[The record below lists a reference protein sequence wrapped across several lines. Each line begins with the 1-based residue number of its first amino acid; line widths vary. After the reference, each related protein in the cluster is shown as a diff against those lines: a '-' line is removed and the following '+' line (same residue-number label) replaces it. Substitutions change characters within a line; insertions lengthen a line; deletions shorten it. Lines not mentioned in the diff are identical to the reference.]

1 MTELINQITH
11 ITKEI
16 KELYGDEYS
25 QQYYNAS
32 IILINK
38 LNNDLNEYEII
49 IETLQNLIDD
59 EYKQKQINDLRKK
72 NKEQDKRI
80 TFLEDENKTLKIEIK
95 ELKEDNKN
103 KDIRIDNLEKENT
116 NLKNRI
122 NILETNKNVF
132 DALVKLHECNA
143 LVNKEFKRLYRIK
156 FNISKYNNNIPNI
169 GDFIE
174 NPPTEEDG
182 DDYIFW
188 IEFNNKYPES
198 NNENFRKIYKQIS
211 NDRADSGAHISVR
224 KLTESDFDN
233 LIEIVYPEDYK
244 ENKQIYESYRK
255 WLFMFPV

>member
-1 MTELINQITH
+1 MRFFNYLETRR
-11 ITKEI
+11 
-16 KELYGDEYS
+16 
-25 QQYYNAS
+25 
-32 IILINK
+32 NK
-38 LNNDLNEYEII
+38 
-49 IETLQNLIDD
+49 
-59 EYKQKQINDLRKK
+59 K
-72 NKEQDKRI
+72 
-80 TFLEDENKTLKIEIK
+80 F
-95 ELKEDNKN
+95 ELKTWIVLI
-103 KDIRIDNLEKENT
+103 IRKINRT
-116 NLKNRI
+116 NVRI
-122 NILETNKNVF
+122 NYYF
-132 DALVKLHECNA
+132 G
-143 LVNKEFKRLYRIK
+143 IK

-198 NNENFRKIYKQIS
+198 NNENFRKIYKQTS